1 MCYSSTRRSKGG
13 GPPTPPVFRPI
24 SNPRCSRGACILAQE
39 LQLHQLCPKW
49 WAEMD
54 RVPSQ
59 LDAASMMRIAST
71 HSSLCCGTID
81 CEEGDMQISHQEPA
95 RGIWDLF
102 ITPASSPPAT
112 AQGSPKQG
120 HPRVGNDPPWLTH
133 LAELAK
139 VICFGC
145 ASDVA
150 KSDAKLAAVQ
160 AGMALQAA
168 KAKVVGTSLHERISL
183 LAENPGVEELDL
195 GSILAA
201 GVSPSPDESLPALS
215 SASTTPSSM
224 GSRPDSSTS
233 RASNSGWS

>member
-1 MCYSSTRRSKGG
+1 MSS
-13 GPPTPPVFRPI
+13 PPSPLHRLLRFLLTGCVQT
-24 SNPRCSRGACILAQE
+24 GAQE
-39 LQLHQLCPKW
+39 LELDQLCPKP

-81 CEEGDMQISHQEPA
+81 CDAGDMQISHQEPA
-95 RGIWDLF
+95 RGVWDLF

-112 AQGSPKQG
+112 VQGSPQQG
-120 HPRVGNDPPWLTH
+120 YPRLANDPPWLTH
-133 LAELAK
+133 LAQLAK
-139 VICFGC
+139 AVCFGC

-160 AGMALQAA
+160 ADMALQAA
-168 KAKVVGTSLHERISL
+168 KAKVAGTSLHERISF
-183 LAENPGVEELDL
+183 LARTSDSPDVGLDL

-201 GVSPSPDESLPALS
+201 GVSPAQTECLPALA
-215 SASTTPSSM
+215 SASTTPSST
-224 GSRPDSSTS
+224 GSRPDSSTARS
-233 RASNSGWS
+233 SHLWP